1 MKKDENYLLRP
12 VGRLVAGDSG
22 ILGPHPTNCQSAY
35 ASCGEGTDSPGEMSG
50 PMSVEAIQKI
60 VF

>member
-22 ILGPHPTNCQSAY
+22 ILGPRPTNCQSAY
-35 ASCGEGTDSPGEMSG
+35 ASCGGGGGGD
-50 PMSVEAIQKI
+50 
-60 VF
+60 